1 MCSRGADAG
10 SGPARRGPG
19 NHRAPL
25 LSLSFSEREARPY
38 GRLCRRP
45 LLPRGV
51 VRKLAVKA
59 GDRAPEHRAP
69 APLFSE
75 DEDAMKTVEFV
86 IRFSNGS
93 EIVLPAGKF
102 PELREAAR
110 KAALQ
115 LIRQEQMR
123 RSRAGKKEHPKC
135 TRN

>member
-1 MCSRGADAG
+1 
-10 SGPARRGPG
+10 
-19 NHRAPL
+19 
-25 LSLSFSEREARPY
+25 
-38 GRLCRRP
+38 
-45 LLPRGV
+45 
-51 VRKLAVKA
+51 
-59 GDRAPEHRAP
+59 
-69 APLFSE
+69 
-75 DEDAMKTVEFV
+75 MKTVEFV